1 MEEEYYEEV
10 PADYEDEEITGGDV
24 AFIVGGVL
32 LICIVLAI
40 VMTFIRKTFRNFHV
54 KIGDKID
61 IAAETKD

>member
-10 PADYEDEEITGGDV
+10 PAEYDEEITGGDIM
-24 AFIVGGVL
+24 FIVGAVL
-32 LICIVLAI
+32 LICIVLAV

-61 IAAETKD
+61 IAAETKE

>member
-10 PADYEDEEITGGDV
+10 PAEYDEEIIGGDIM
-24 AFIVGGVL
+24 FIVGGVL
-32 LICIVLAI
+32 LICIVIAV

-61 IAAETKD
+61 IAAETKE